1 MKKMIF
7 CSLIAIVAGLSIFMI
22 SCLFNKGRSSMP
34 LLQENEALTY
44 CEILDNKGETVY
56 ACEGEGTCEITKW
69 GHTLVCDGT
78 KLHL

>member
-44 CEILDNKGETVY
+44 CEILNNKGETVY
-56 ACEGEGTCEITKW
+56 ACEGEGTCVITKW
-69 GHTLVCDGT
+69 GYSLVCDGT
-78 KLHL
+78 PTR